1 MRSRPSGRRFP
12 PPAAAAYAAL
22 PAAAL
27 LAALVA
33 VPTPSAAAPGDVVN
47 SHWIGL
53 GYNQNPQPPTGTTWN
68 PTDWDRMVSR
78 TDYIR
83 PGIVRVNLN
92 LPWFW
97 SGDDSGGSYHF
108 DNPAYLNAEK
118 VIRHYVDE
126 GVPVISG
133 LFGVGTLTY
142 TAPNTAAIQATVVR
156 HLQDDGA
163 APTYW
168 AGINEPNVDNGVKS
182 YSYAE
187 WQTATANLVT
197 AFGTAGVEPART
209 AVSGADTAEAG
220 ISGYLGDLGRQTAPT
235 CLKSC
240 DASLVWKTAG
250 LSSFT
255 TQVFAAGDSDGA
267 VTFQTSNDGLAWN
280 ALTVARPTPVPTV
293 TGKNGGGMWAYTY
306 TASGITNARYLRLSV
321 ASSSYEHSVGSMEVT
336 GTGTVL
342 SDPLDDLTRTQ
353 AALDTGR
360 WTAGTDWWLR
370 SAHSG
375 LLSTSDA
382 HFYSQELYGAA
393 PQYVEPVLAQAVSQI
408 RAAAPAGAPV
418 LLSETGMKALE
429 DADGNK
435 DYDFALD
442 TEQPLRMA
450 DLAVQE
456 ARAGVDGAAAWCL
469 DGYPGGWCGMWGR
482 GDDDPGT
489 VSAHSTALRP
499 WFYTW
504 SLMSRYLPTGSVVH
518 APAEPADV
526 RVLAARLP
534 SGGWTFVL
542 VNRTGTAQTVPLTE
556 PTGTITLA
564 KYVYSAGTAPATDA
578 DGFPVPVGRLTAD
591 FTDGHNVTVG
601 GDSVAVFT
609 TSP

>member
-1 MRSRPSGRRFP
+1 MRPRPSARRFP
-12 PPAAAAYAAL
+12 PPAAAAYTAL

-27 LAALVA
+27 LAALLA
-33 VPTPSAAAPGDVVN
+33 VPAPSAAASGDVVN

-68 PTDWDRMVSR
+68 SADWDRMVSR
-78 TDYIR
+78 TDWIE
-83 PGIVRVNLN
+83 PGLVRVNLN

-97 SGDDSGGSYHF
+97 TGDDSGGTYDFTS
-108 DNPAYLNAEK
+108 DAYLNAEK

-126 GVPVISG
+126 GVPVVSG

-142 TAPNTAAIQATVVR
+142 TAPNTAAIQATVVK

-182 YSYAE
+182 YSYAD
-187 WQTATANLVT
+187 WQTATTNLVA
-197 AFGTAGVEPART
+197 AFGAAGVDPGRT

-220 ISGYLGDLGRQTAPT
+220 VSAYLGDLGHQTAPA
-235 CLKSC
+235 CRSSC
-240 DASLVWKTAG
+240 DSSLVWKAAG
-250 LSSFT
+250 LSTFT
-255 TQVFAAGDSDGA
+255 TRVFAADGGDSA
-267 VTFQTSNDGLAWN
+267 VTFQTSPDGVTWRD
-280 ALTVARPTPVPTV
+280 LTVAAPTPVPTV
-293 TGKNGGGMWAYTY
+293 TGKNGGGMWEYTY
-306 TASGITNARYLRLSV
+306 TASGITNAKYLRLSV
-321 ASSSYEHSVGSMEVT
+321 ASSPYEHSVGSMDLT
-336 GTGTVL
+336 GTGTAV

-353 AALDTGR
+353 TALDTGT
-360 WTAGTDWWLR
+360 WSSGVDWWLR
-370 SAHSG
+370 SARSG
-375 LLSTSDA
+375 LVSASDA

-393 PQYVEPVLAQAVSQI
+393 PDYVEPVLAEAVSQI
-408 RAAAPAGAPV
+408 RAAAPGAPV

-442 TEQPLRMA
+442 TVQPLRMA

-469 DGYPGGWCGMWGR
+469 DGYPAGWCGMWGR

-504 SLMSRYLPTGSVVH
+504 SLMSRGLPGGSVVH
-518 APAEPADV
+518 APAEPAGV
-526 RVLAARLP
+526 RVLAAQLP
-534 SGGWTFVL
+534 TGGWTFVL
-542 VNRTGTAQTVPLTE
+542 VNRTGTAQSVRLTE
-556 PTGTITLA
+556 PTGTIALA
-564 KYVYSAGTAPATDA
+564 KYVYSSGSRPATDA
-578 DGFPVPVGRLTAD
+578 DGFPVPVGTLTAD
-591 FTDGHNVTVG
+591 FTGGHNLTVG